1 MASGY
6 VINAKPGPDD
16 SAYLLT
22 VSFNSADKNPMVA
35 NTAKPA
41 KIPVKQSHDT
51 TIHICLINN
60 IINLVW
66 FWKTTKKR
74 LPEKI
79 IFKFIR

>member
-1 MASGY
+1 
-6 VINAKPGPDD
+6 
-16 SAYLLT
+16 
-22 VSFNSADKNPMVA
+22 MVA